1 MKKGQFSQLS
11 WNYKGN
17 RLNKH
22 IKKENFKNDLMN
34 LIKTNLQINITSD
47 HSFWSN
53 GLFESRLNAKSFN
66 TYLTL

>member
-1 MKKGQFSQLS
+1 MKKGQFSQWS